1 MPNYK
6 DPNGRLHWLD
16 SDAFAYLLPA
26 GTLEISQAEADA
38 INAADQPAA
47 QIPASVTPLQARR
60 ALLAAGKLAA
70 VEAAVSAADQA
81 TQLAWQYAASFE
93 RASPFVASLATA
105 VGLTDA
111 QIDDLFRSAATFV

>member
-1 MPNYK
+1 MGHYINAEFGYYEGDQIDALDVEVPQRPNAT
-6 DPNGRLHWLD
+6 DTWDGAAW
-16 SDAFAYLLPA
+16 LPA
-26 GTLEISQAEADA
+26 
-38 INAADQPAA
+38 PV
-47 QIPASVTPLQARR
+47 PVPVSVTPLQARR
-60 ALLAAGKLAA
+60 ALLAADKLAA
-70 VEAAVSAADQA
+70 VETAVATADQA

>member
-1 MPNYK
+1 MGY
-6 DPNGRLHWLD
+6 
-16 SDAFAYLLPA
+16 FITPA
-26 GTLEISQAEADA
+26 GDYYEGDLASPLDMEVLQRPGTFFDW
-38 INAADQPAA
+38 NGAAWQPAPVPV
-47 QIPASVTPLQARR
+47 PASVTPLQARR

-70 VEAAVSAADQA
+70 VETAVSAADQA

-93 RASPFVASLATA
+93 RASPFVASLAAA